1 MESRSVWLQ
10 SLYYSN
16 ITNVN
21 LSPCL
26 LRNSEVTLILLVMFS
41 YLFTKQLNLRV
52 QEPRNK
58 CAISSVPLF
67 PAVVN
72 TRMTACSL
80 PLSPF
85 LFLSPDFLPKQLYLR
100 VKGQSLGISG
110 VHHRGIRLK
119 DDALSRGLQS
129 CPTHGHQ
136 QIHHLCSS
144 GHLLCSSGHDSQCVE
159 GENAQFTSTDSWLEH
174 GPILED
180 MLLITY
186 NTVLIQCWDSL
197 HIS

>member
-1 MESRSVWLQ
+1 MEPRSVWLQ

-16 ITNVN
+16 VTNIN

-26 LRNSEVTLILLVMFS
+26 LRNSEVHLILLVMFS
-41 YLFTKQLNLRV
+41 YLFTKQWTLRV
-52 QEPRNK
+52 QELPRNK
-58 CAISSVPLF
+58 RAISSVPLF
-67 PAVVN
+67 QAVVC
-72 TRMTACSL
+72 TRMTPIVSHY
-80 PLSPF
+80 LSPF

-136 QIHHLCSS
+136 QIHHLRRKERKGTKAERFHRAGSCTVSS
-144 GHLLCSSGHDSQCVE
+144 IGLPSRGTRYFSIKANMRDRLG
-159 GENAQFTSTDSWLEH
+159 
-174 GPILED
+174 
-180 MLLITY
+180 
-186 NTVLIQCWDSL
+186 VLD
-197 HIS
+197 